1 MSPGSTGSYYVNMS
15 VANRGTVLGDAR
27 TTVLKVT
34 YSGVSSQITLTQ
46 AANTKTTTYSD
57 ITITAFGYPEIPAGG
72 STVYPTLTY
81 KQTKTDSY
89 SSGSSTP
96 TTLTSGGK
104 ITYSGATNNTAGSV
118 TSPSRGTTEG
128 SRQEVNKVTVTVAL
142 NSRSA
147 SSTVSVFQAAN
158 KLEKYSAYYNN
169 SPDSVTL
176 GYEQNSKEVVVCDV
190 TGTVVYTSGQSR
202 TSYQIPI
209 ACEFPS
215 SSNFTFKNYSGPAGA
230 SGGRTSFEV
239 VANKTNTGGTITEF
253 VTLRDNNNLLSVTE
267 QIAISQET
275 KPKGNGT
282 LTIKFLGTAPRIAY
296 YVQMLINGIAVTG
309 PTRYSVLSSIN
320 GFTISEGELSYVLA
334 INPGSGDIL
343 VNLADSNGGSPS
355 YRATLTQPQATSLNA
370 GLNISLFANK
380 LS

>member
-1 MSPGSTGSYYVNMS
+1 MTYSGSAVNFQTGSYTQGTKGTTESARNKCITATVTVVVNG
-15 VANRGTVLGDAR
+15 RTGTK
-27 TTVLKVT
+27 TTDI
-34 YSGVSSQITLTQ
+34 YQ

-89 SSGSSTP
+89 SSGSSIP

-118 TSPSRGTTEG
+118 TASSRGTTEG

-147 SSTVSVFQAAN
+147 SSTVSVFQEAN

-176 GYEQNSKEVVVCDV
+176 GYEQNSKEVVVCDA

-215 SSNFTFKNYSGPAGA
+215 SSNFTFKNYSGTAGA

-239 VANKTNTGGTITEF
+239 IANKTNTGGTITEF
-253 VTLRDNNNLLSVTE
+253 VTLRDANNLSSVTE
-267 QIAISQET
+267 QIAILQET

-282 LTIKFLGTAPRIAY
+282 LQIQFLGTAPYIA
-296 YVQMLINGIAVTG
+296 
-309 PTRYSVLSSIN
+309 
-320 GFTISEGELSYVLA
+320 
-334 INPGSGDIL
+334 
-343 VNLADSNGGSPS
+343 
-355 YRATLTQPQATSLNA
+355 
-370 GLNISLFANK
+370 
-380 LS
+380 